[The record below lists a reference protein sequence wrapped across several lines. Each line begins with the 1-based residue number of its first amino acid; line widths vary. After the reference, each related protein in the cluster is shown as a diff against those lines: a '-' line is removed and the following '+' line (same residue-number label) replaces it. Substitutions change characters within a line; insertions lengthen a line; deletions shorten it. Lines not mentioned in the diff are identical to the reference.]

1 MKTKILYIIENV
13 FFGGGERSFAQIING
28 LDKDKYEIYVACMPR
43 GKFVEKI
50 RNSANILPIN
60 FRNMF
65 NLFNIC
71 KLTKIMKENNI
82 QIVHSQGGRAD
93 FFARL
98 AARKAMISAV
108 VSTVAMPVEGY
119 DVSLFKKVLYVILDR
134 FSERFVSKFIVVSE
148 ALRKRLIKIHRVP
161 FEKIVKIC
169 NGVELDLD
177 TGLRTSDIRNK
188 LKLEFM
194 IPEDAILIG
203 VIGRLVW
210 QKGLTYFIRAIKQI
224 LDDRRQLSADI
235 RFIIV
240 GEGNKRKSLEHTAKK
255 LGIEENVV
263 FTGFR
268 NDAERILKALDIL
281 VLPSV
286 LEGQPIVLLEAMAMG
301 KAIVATNIEGVN
313 ETVDNGVTGVLI
325 PPGDSGALA
334 EAIVCLLKDNKKAQ
348 EMADAS
354 RLAVEK
360 NFTINQMI
368 EKTENVYHDNMIIE

>member
-28 LDKDKYEIYVACMPR
+28 LDKEKYEIYVVCMPR
-43 GKFVEKI
+43 GKFVEEIK
-50 RNSANILPIN
+50 NSANILHIN
-60 FRNMF
+60 LRNMF